1 MITDCHIHIQ
11 PMEMF
16 KPHALELMKRKRPNF
31 DQIVE
36 FCRSPRAFLKFL
48 DASGI
53 DRAMLINYVAP
64 EVIGFT
70 SGVNQFVADYVKED
84 PTRLLS
90 CGSLHPRHT
99 TNVLADVEQILR
111 LGLKMIK
118 IHPPHQLLFPND
130 YLSGAKELEIIYR
143 AAEANGVPVMFHT
156 GTSIF
161 PGARNKYGD
170 PIYVDDVAVDFPKLK
185 ILLAHG
191 GRPLWMQ
198 TAFFLVRR
206 HPNVYLDISGIP
218 PKTLLKYFPRL
229 EEIADKTL
237 FGTDWPGPGVPDIK
251 KNLDEFRALPP
262 QRRRAAADSIEDRA
276 DYVAGLTSIS
286 ASTARSC
293 FRRGSAKAVRTYPV
307 GISTGGTDRLATQ
320 RCSLFKIA
328 WHVVYLNVERRVVVR
343 FVAQRGNVT
352 LNAAVC
358 TCVDHR
364 CGSHRL
370 HLPAEKPGEEVGQSC
385 RCRGIRFRSELRVG
399 PWHAPLRK
407 CRTS

>member
-1 MITDCHIHIQ
+1 
-11 PMEMF
+11 MF
-16 KPHALELMKRKRPNF
+16 KPDALELIKRKRPNF

-36 FCRSPRAFLKFL
+36 FCRSPKAFLRYL
-48 DASGI
+48 DVSGI
-53 DRAMLINYVAP
+53 DRAMLINYIAP
-64 EVIGFT
+64 EAIGFT

-84 PTRLLS
+84 PKRLLS

-99 TNVLADVEQILR
+99 TNILADVEKILR

-118 IHPPHQLLFPND
+118 IHPPHQLLFPNE

-198 TAFFLVRR
+198 TAVFLVRR

-218 PKTLLKYFPRL
+218 PKTLLRYFPRL
-229 EEIADKTL
+229 EEIASKTL

-251 KNLDEFRALPP
+251 NNLDEFRALPLP
-262 QRRRAAADSIEDRA
+262 ENVQKQILSRTALSI
-276 DYVAGLTSIS
+276 
-286 ASTARSC
+286 
-293 FRRGSAKAVRTYPV
+293 
-307 GISTGGTDRLATQ
+307 
-320 RCSLFKIA
+320 
-328 WHVVYLNVERRVVVR
+328 W
-343 FVAQRGNVT
+343 
-352 LNAAVC
+352 
-358 TCVDHR
+358 
-364 CGSHRL
+364 
-370 HLPAEKPGEEVGQSC
+370 PA
-385 RCRGIRFRSELRVG
+385 
-399 PWHAPLRK
+399 
-407 CRTS
+407 